1 MPASAAVRAR
11 AASVAADAA
20 QRVEAARRA
29 CGGNG
34 DADAMAGAVAAAE
47 MQAAGAARI
56 VLGGEHRLE
65 LRCVALRCV
74 ALRCVALR
82 CVALRIASSRV
93 RAVPE
98 PETETSPP
106 LD

>member
-1 MPASAAVRAR
+1 M
-11 AASVAADAA
+11 
-20 QRVEAARRA
+20 
-29 CGGNG
+29 

-56 VLGGEHRLE
+56 VLGGGESSRIAS
-65 LRCVALRCV
+65 RRI
-74 ALRCVALR
+74 
-82 CVALRIASSRV
+82 ALRIASSRAEPEPCQSRA

-98 PETETSPP
+98 TEPETETETETETEPEPETSPP